1 MIKYLQV
8 RLNDLRDENLSL
20 RERIKTSNAM
30 PHHHINQITSSKTFS
45 DIESYENNYNEQVT
59 FTGESGNGSVADIK
73 LTEMSIGSK
82 TIRCDS
88 ASDDENLKLY
98 PIDDN
103 LETKNEMLQQK
114 LDELQKLQMQLSN
127 F

>member
-1 MIKYLQV
+1 MRKLNALKFDDKNIENIKKFIQYQEL
-8 RLNDLRDENLSL
+8 
-20 RERIKTSNAM
+20 
-30 PHHHINQITSSKTFS
+30 PKTFS
-45 DIESYENNYNEQVT
+45 DLESYENNYNEQVT
-59 FTGESGNGSVADIK
+59 LTSGSGDGSVANIK

-88 ASDDENLKLY
+88 ASDDENIKLY
-98 PIDDN
+98 PIEDN
-103 LETKNEMLQQK
+103 LETKNELLQQK

>member
-20 RERIKTSNAM
+20 RERIKMSNVM
-30 PHHHINQITSSKTFS
+30 PHHQINQITSSKTLS
-45 DIESYENNYNEQVT
+45 DLELYEDNYNEQAT
-59 FTGESGNGSVADIK
+59 YTGGSEDGSIANIK

-82 TIRCDS
+82 KIRCNS
-88 ASDDENLKLY
+88 ASDDENVRLY

-103 LETKNEMLQQK
+103 LETKNELLQQK